1 MQRVKCNT
9 LVQNEIMNIA
19 SWTIVDNDAEIAAV
33 ADMTLMVDDND
44 VFVAECIDWAA
55 IHEREFAKMDSLDT
69 YVKKRE
75 ERRRRLKTPAKRAA
89 AFAAK
94 LTSVQQQT
102 QADTAKVWTYC
113 RPAVSEIL
121 LFIPL
126 WVLGLLVE
134 NICNVSVPW
143 VMVFFVCSI
152 LAV

>member
-1 MQRVKCNT
+1 
-9 LVQNEIMNIA
+9 
-19 SWTIVDNDAEIAAV
+19 
-33 ADMTLMVDDND
+33 MTLMVDDND

-102 QADTAKVWTYC
+102 QADTAKV
-113 RPAVSEIL
+113 
-121 LFIPL
+121 
-126 WVLGLLVE
+126 
-134 NICNVSVPW
+134 
-143 VMVFFVCSI
+143 
-152 LAV
+152 